1 MVFYDERWDR
11 VLKTVVKSVIILMM
25 CLELILE
32 TVSFAA
38 PSQFQEYQ
46 VKAAFIYNFANFV
59 EWPAEAFP
67 DKNSPIIVGILGEN
81 PVTEI
86 LNSVA
91 LEPINGR
98 KVLPIAF
105 GSYEEMESCHILFID
120 KSEQDNMRKIFARLK
135 DMSILTVGDTEGFVQ
150 RGGIINFVEID
161 NQIRFEINVDA
172 ARKARLKISSK
183 LLNLSRIISAQDKE
197 VDQ

>member
-1 MVFYDERWDR
+1 M
-11 VLKTVVKSVIILMM
+11 LKTVVKSVIILMM

-120 KSEQDNMRKIFARLK
+120 KSEQANMKKIFARLK
-135 DMSILTVGDTEGFVQ
+135 DMSL
-150 RGGIINFVEID
+150 
-161 NQIRFEINVDA
+161 VDEHWDF
-172 ARKARLKISSK
+172 S
-183 LLNLSRIISAQDKE
+183 
-197 VDQ
+197 